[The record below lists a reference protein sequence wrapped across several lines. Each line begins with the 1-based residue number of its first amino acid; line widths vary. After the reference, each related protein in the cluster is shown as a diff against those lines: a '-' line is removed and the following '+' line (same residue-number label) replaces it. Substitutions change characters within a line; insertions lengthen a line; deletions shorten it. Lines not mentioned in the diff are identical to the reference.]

1 MRLKLKIN
9 YYQMTSVLS
18 FDIGIRNLAWCVL
31 QKGDG
36 ATWTIRGWQNYD
48 LIDEVGVDTKQK
60 DKCHA
65 CSAKPR
71 FSGVLSG
78 TAYQSC
84 PKHCPRPPIRDAS
97 GNLMLG
103 LPGMKVLKDILAEK
117 GVKKTSTMVRE
128 AVITH
133 LQEFYSLPIVTKKKK
148 STEYDLSRIHDA
160 IRNLVTANAALF
172 GSCGEIL
179 LENQPVLKNP
189 TMKTVQILLFATLRD
204 ILQPSPPALALVH
217 ASKKAK
223 GETGDAGYKAR
234 KAASEQRVVEFLKKQ
249 NVVEKGRWVDF
260 FTEQKKKSDLADA
273 LAMSL
278 DRLN

>member
-1 MRLKLKIN
+1 
-9 YYQMTSVLS
+9 MTSVLS
-18 FDIGIRNLAWCVL
+18 FDIGIRNLAWCTL
-31 QKGDG
+31 QKTDN
-36 ATWTIRGWQNYD
+36 TWTIRGWQNYD

-71 FSGVLSG
+71 FSGILSG
-78 TAYQSC
+78 AAYQSC
-84 PKHCPRPPIRDAS
+84 PKHCPPSRPAIRDAS

-128 AVITH
+128 AVVAAM
-133 LQEFYSLPIVTKKKK
+133 QEFYSLPIIIKKKK
-148 STEYDLSRIHDA
+148 STEYDLSRIHDG
-160 IRNLVTANAALF
+160 IRNLVTANATLF
-172 GSCGEIL
+172 GSCEEIL

-223 GETGDAGYKAR
+223 GATGDAGYKAR
-234 KAASEQRVVEFLKKQ
+234 KAASEQRVVDFLKKQ
-249 NVVEKGRWVDF
+249 NVVDKGRWVDF
-260 FTEQKKKSDLADA
+260 FAEQKKKSDLADA

-278 DRLN
+278 DRLAT